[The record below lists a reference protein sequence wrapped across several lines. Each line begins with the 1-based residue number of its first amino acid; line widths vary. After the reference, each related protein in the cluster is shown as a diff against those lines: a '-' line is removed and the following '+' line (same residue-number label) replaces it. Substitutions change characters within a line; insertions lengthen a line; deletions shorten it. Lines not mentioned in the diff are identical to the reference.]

1 MESHWAVANVGVG
14 SHIRSRD
21 FSSRIR
27 LETHPVCRVR
37 PANLTYYTSQVT
49 VLSGLLCN
57 FSSLAA
63 TEFSVGGKIMWRK
76 PEDSKPAAPAA
87 EIPAPAAAP
96 RVEPAVRS
104 VAGLTAEVV
113 QPSGGIIT
121 STLLIKGEVRGSD
134 DLYVD
139 GEVQG
144 TIHLTNGRV
153 TVGPHGKISADV
165 DAREIIVRGKVTGA
179 LRGRERVEIGSTGEV
194 RGDIATSRIAIGEGA
209 QIHSKVEIAR
219 VENSQNNRTLAK
231 PSGGASAASQVVA
244 MKAGG
249 ENGN

>member
-1 MESHWAVANVGVG
+1 LGEK
-14 SHIRSRD
+14 
-21 FSSRIR
+21 
-27 LETHPVCRVR
+27 
-37 PANLTYYTSQVT
+37 
-49 VLSGLLCN
+49 
-57 FSSLAA
+57 
-63 TEFSVGGKIMWRK
+63 KIMWRK
-76 PEDSKPAAPAA
+76 PEDAKPAAPAA
-87 EIPAPAAAP
+87 EVPTTTPATSAAP
-96 RVEPAVRS
+96 RAEQPVVRS

-134 DLYVD
+134 DLYID

-165 DAREIIVRGKVTGA
+165 DAREIIVRGKVLGA

-194 RGDIATSRIAIGEGA
+194 RGDIATLRIAIGEGA

-219 VENSQNNRTLAK
+219 ADGSQNNRPGSK
-231 PSGGASAASQVVA
+231 PSVATAAVPQAVA
-244 MKAGG
+244 MKASS

>member
-1 MESHWAVANVGVG
+1 
-14 SHIRSRD
+14 
-21 FSSRIR
+21 
-27 LETHPVCRVR
+27 
-37 PANLTYYTSQVT
+37 
-49 VLSGLLCN
+49 
-57 FSSLAA
+57 
-63 TEFSVGGKIMWRK
+63 MWRK
-76 PEDSKPAAPAA
+76 PEDSKPAAPVA
-87 EIPAPAAAP
+87 EVPTSAPVPAP
-96 RVEPAVRS
+96 RVEQPVVRS

-121 STLLIKGEVRGSD
+121 STLLIKGDVRGSE
-134 DLYVD
+134 DLYID

-144 TIHLTNGRV
+144 TIHLSTGRV

-194 RGDIATSRIAIGEGA
+194 RGDIATLRIAIGEGA

-219 VENSQNNRTLAK
+219 ADSAQSNR
-231 PSGGASAASQVVA
+231 SAAKSAAGSTTGGQAVS

-249 ENGN
+249 ENGD

>member
-1 MESHWAVANVGVG
+1 
-14 SHIRSRD
+14 
-21 FSSRIR
+21 
-27 LETHPVCRVR
+27 
-37 PANLTYYTSQVT
+37 
-49 VLSGLLCN
+49 
-57 FSSLAA
+57 
-63 TEFSVGGKIMWRK
+63 MWRK
-76 PEDSKPAAPAA
+76 PEESKPAAPSA
-87 EIPAPAAAP
+87 ETPATTSTPAPAAAP
-96 RVEPAVRS
+96 RVEPPAVRT

-144 TIHLTNGRV
+144 TIHLSNGRV
-153 TVGPHGKISADV
+153 TVGPHGKVSADV
-165 DAREIIVRGKVTGA
+165 DAREIIVRGKVQGA

-194 RGDIATSRIAIGEGA
+194 RGDIATLRIAIGEGA

-219 VENSQNNRTLAK
+219 ADTSQANRSSAK
-231 PSGGASAASQVVA
+231 SSGGNAVAQQAVA
-244 MKAGG
+244 MKASG

>member
-1 MESHWAVANVGVG
+1 
-14 SHIRSRD
+14 
-21 FSSRIR
+21 
-27 LETHPVCRVR
+27 
-37 PANLTYYTSQVT
+37 
-49 VLSGLLCN
+49 
-57 FSSLAA
+57 
-63 TEFSVGGKIMWRK
+63 MWRK
-76 PEDSKPAAPAA
+76 PEDAKPAAPAA
-87 EIPAPAAAP
+87 EAPTTTSAPAPAP
-96 RVEPAVRS
+96 RAEQPLVRS

-121 STLLIKGEVRGSD
+121 STLLIKGEVRGTD
-134 DLYVD
+134 DLYID

-194 RGDIATSRIAIGEGA
+194 RGDIATLRIAIGEGA

-219 VENSQNNRTLAK
+219 
-231 PSGGASAASQVVA
+231 GDGSQVNRAGLKTSGNAAAMSQAVG
-244 MKAGG
+244 MKASV

>member
-1 MESHWAVANVGVG
+1 
-14 SHIRSRD
+14 
-21 FSSRIR
+21 
-27 LETHPVCRVR
+27 
-37 PANLTYYTSQVT
+37 
-49 VLSGLLCN
+49 
-57 FSSLAA
+57 
-63 TEFSVGGKIMWRK
+63 MWRK
-76 PEDSKPAAPAA
+76 PEDAKPGAPASEVPTPAASPAQ
-87 EIPAPAAAP
+87 
-96 RVEPAVRS
+96 RVEPVVRS

-144 TIHLTNGRV
+144 SIHLSNGRV

-194 RGDIATSRIAIGEGA
+194 RGDIATLRIAIGEGA

-219 VENSQNNRTLAK
+219 ADGTQNNRAAGK
-231 PSGGASAASQVVA
+231 PSGGVAVVGQSVS
-244 MKAGG
+244 MKASGD
-249 ENGN
+249 NGN

>member
-1 MESHWAVANVGVG
+1 MTPASP
-14 SHIRSRD
+14 
-21 FSSRIR
+21 SRIG
-27 LETHPVCRVR
+27 LETRRVCQVR
-37 PANLTYYTSQVT
+37 APASRRTIVSKLP
-49 VLSGLLCN
+49 
-57 FSSLAA
+57 SSPGRFAHAPALWLRSFRWG
-63 TEFSVGGKIMWRK
+63 EKIMWRK
-76 PEDSKPAAPAA
+76 PEDSKPAGPAA
-87 EIPAPAAAP
+87 EVPATTPAP
-96 RVEPAVRS
+96 RVEPVVRS

-134 DLYVD
+134 DLYID

-144 TIHLTNGRV
+144 TIHLSNGRV

-179 LRGRERVEIGSTGEV
+179 LRGCERVEIGSTGEV

-219 VENSQNNRTLAK
+219 SEGSQNNRSSGKT
-231 PSGGASAASQVVA
+231 SGGGATISQVVA
-244 MKAGG
+244 MKASG

>member
-1 MESHWAVANVGVG
+1 
-14 SHIRSRD
+14 
-21 FSSRIR
+21 
-27 LETHPVCRVR
+27 
-37 PANLTYYTSQVT
+37 
-49 VLSGLLCN
+49 
-57 FSSLAA
+57 
-63 TEFSVGGKIMWRK
+63 MWRK

-87 EIPAPAAAP
+87 EIPTSATAP
-96 RVEPAVRS
+96 RVDQPVVRS

-121 STLLIKGEVRGSD
+121 STLLIKGEVHGSD
-134 DLYVD
+134 DLYID

-153 TVGPHGKISADV
+153 TIGPHGKISADV
-165 DAREIIVRGKVTGA
+165 DAREIIVRGKVLGA

-194 RGDIATSRIAIGEGA
+194 RGDIATLRIAIGEGA

-219 VENSQNNRTLAK
+219 TENSQNNRAVAK
-231 PSGGASAASQVVA
+231 PSGGATATGQAVA

-249 ENGN
+249 DSGN

>member
-1 MESHWAVANVGVG
+1 MG
-14 SHIRSRD
+14 
-21 FSSRIR
+21 
-27 LETHPVCRVR
+27 ET
-37 PANLTYYTSQVT
+37 
-49 VLSGLLCN
+49 
-57 FSSLAA
+57 
-63 TEFSVGGKIMWRK
+63 MWRK

-87 EIPAPAAAP
+87 EVPTTPPAPTPAP
-96 RVEPAVRS
+96 RAEQPVVRS

-134 DLYVD
+134 DLYID

-144 TIHLTNGRV
+144 TIHLSNGRV

-165 DAREIIVRGKVTGA
+165 DAREIIVRGKVQGA

-194 RGDIATSRIAIGEGA
+194 RGDIATLRIAIGEGA

-219 VENSQNNRTLAK
+219 ADGAQNNRGGAK
-231 PSGGASAASQVVA
+231 SSGGTTVVAQAAA
-244 MKAGG
+244 MKASG
-249 ENGN
+249 ENGI